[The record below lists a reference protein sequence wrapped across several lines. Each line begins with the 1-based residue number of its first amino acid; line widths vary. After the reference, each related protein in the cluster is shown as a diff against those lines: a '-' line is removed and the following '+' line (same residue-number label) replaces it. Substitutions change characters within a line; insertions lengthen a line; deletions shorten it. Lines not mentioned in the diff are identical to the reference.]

1 MCNINYY
8 SPFRKSFRFCY
19 HHISFCKSKK
29 KLISFVSKIDY
40 LSFIQ
45 ITTFENVKL
54 FFYITLKT
62 LNLHLIKIV
71 KSKAIYSIMTSQEIR
86 QKFLDYF
93 KSKEH
98 LIVPSAPIV
107 LKDDPT
113 LMFSNSGMTQFKD
126 YFLGYKE
133 PKAPRIADTQKCL
146 RVSGKHN
153 DLDDVGR
160 DTYHH
165 TMFEM
170 LGNWS
175 FGDYFK
181 KDAIAFAWELLTEV
195 YGIPKENL
203 YVTIFEGD
211 ASENLERDQDAYDFW
226 KSHISEDRIINGN
239 KKDNFWEMGA
249 SGPCGPC
256 SEIHVDLRSEE
267 EKAKVSGLELVNNDH
282 PQVVEVWNLVFME
295 FNRKA
300 DGSLEKLPAQH
311 VDTGMGFER
320 LCMALQ
326 GKSSNYDTDVFTPLI
341 AKVEELSGKKYTGIL
356 KDEKDIAIRVVVD
369 HIRAVSFAIADGQLP
384 SSGGAGYVI
393 RRILRRGVSYSYRF
407 LDMKEPFLYKLVAVL
422 QEQMGKFFPE
432 LEKQGAL
439 VIEVIKSEEESF
451 LRTIENGLIRVEK
464 LIQQT
469 IESNLKVLPSNEVFE
484 LYDTYGFPDDLT
496 RIIAEEKGLTID
508 ETGFEAR
515 KKEQQDRSRGGAEQ
529 KVHDWVILEEKAE
542 NFVGYDQ
549 LESETYIT
557 RYRKIE
563 NKDGEFYQVVLSETP
578 FYPDGGGQVGDK
590 GLLENA
596 TESFEVLETKKEN
609 GLIISLI
616 NGLPK
621 DAGAVF
627 YAKVNVAERKNS
639 QANHSVTHLLHEALR
654 EVLGTHV
661 EQKGSYVGPDYL
673 RFDFSHFNK
682 MTEEELAL
690 VENKVNAKIK
700 ESIALQEFRSIP
712 IQEALDKGAMALFGE
727 KYGDSVRMI
736 QFGSSKELCGGTHV
750 KNTSEIGH
758 FKILSESS
766 AAAGIR
772 RIEAIS
778 GDESEKYFKNLEKQ
792 VAELSQLLK
801 SKDIIRSIEKLMEEN
816 ASLKSEVEAFKKEK
830 AKGEIGDWKNAYEQK
845 GDKQLLVK
853 KTSLDAGS
861 VKDIVFQLKREIPT
875 SVTIILSDA
884 DGKPMITVGVSD
896 DLAANYQAGAIV
908 KDLAKEIQG
917 GGGGNPG
924 FATAGGKNLDGLEN
938 AYQKA
943 LNI

>member
-1 MCNINYY
+1 
-8 SPFRKSFRFCY
+8 
-19 HHISFCKSKK
+19 
-29 KLISFVSKIDY
+29 
-40 LSFIQ
+40 
-45 ITTFENVKL
+45 
-54 FFYITLKT
+54 
-62 LNLHLIKIV
+62 
-71 KSKAIYSIMTSQEIR
+71 MTSQQIR
-86 QKFLDYF
+86 QQFLDFF

-133 PKAPRIADTQKCL
+133 PKASRIADTQKCL

-181 KDAIAFAWELLTEV
+181 KEAISWAWELLTEV
-195 YGIPKENL
+195 YRIPKENL

-211 ASENLERDQDAYDFW
+211 EKENLERDTEAYDLW
-226 KSHISEDRIINGN
+226 KQFISEDRIINGN

-267 EKAKVSGLELVNNDH
+267 EKAKISGLELVNNDH
-282 PQVVEVWNLVFME
+282 PQVVEIWNLVFMQ

-300 DGSLEKLPAQH
+300 DGSLENLPARH
-311 VDTGMGFER
+311 IDTGMGFER

-326 GKSSNYDTDVFTPLI
+326 QKESNYDTDVFTPLI

-356 KDEKDIAIRVVVD
+356 TDEKDIAIRVIVD

-384 SSGGAGYVI
+384 SNGGAGYVI
-393 RRILRRGVSYSYRF
+393 RRILRRGISYAYRF
-407 LDMKEPFLYKLVAVL
+407 LDRKEPFLYQLVAVL

-432 LEKQGAL
+432 LEKQGTL
-439 VIEVIKSEEESF
+439 VTEVIKSEEESF
-451 LRTIENGLIRVEK
+451 LRTIETGLIRVDK

-469 IESNLKVLPSNEVFE
+469 ISEGKKVLPTEEVFE

-508 ETGFEAR
+508 EAGFEQALN
-515 KKEQQDRSRGGAEQ
+515 EQ
-529 KVHDWVILEEKAE
+529 KQRSKADSAQKVYDWVTLEEKPE
-542 NFVGYDQ
+542 NFVGYDKT
-549 LESETYIT
+549 ESETYIT
-557 RYRKIE
+557 RYRKVE
-563 NKDGEFYQVVLSETP
+563 NKDGEFYQVVLSESP
-578 FYPDGGGQVGDK
+578 FYPEGGGQIGDK
-590 GLLENA
+590 GVLENA
-596 TESFEVLETKKEN
+596 VESFEVLETKKEN

-627 YAKVNVAERKNS
+627 YAKVNSSDRKNS

-661 EQKGSYVGPDYL
+661 EQKGSFVGPDYL
-673 RFDFSHFNK
+673 RFDFSHFSK
-682 MTEEELAL
+682 MTEDELAL
-690 VENKVNAKIK
+690 VEEKVNAKIQ
-700 ESIALQEFRSIP
+700 ESIALQEFRNIP
-712 IQEALDKGAMALFGE
+712 IQEALDRGAMALFGE
-727 KYGDSVRMI
+727 KYGDNVRMI
-736 QFGSSKELCGGTHV
+736 QFGTSMELCGGTHV
-750 KNTSEIGH
+750 KNTSEIGL
-758 FKILSESS
+758 FKIVSESS

-778 GDESEKYFKNLEKQ
+778 GDKSAEYFKNLEKQ
-792 VAELSQLLK
+792 IAALSQLLK
-801 SKDIIRSIEKLMEEN
+801 SKDVVRSIEKLIEEN
-816 ASLKSEVEAFKKEK
+816 TALKSEVEAFKKEK
-830 AKGEIGDWKNAYEQK
+830 AKGEIDNWKGAYEQK
-845 GDKQLLVK
+845 GDKLLLVK

-875 SVTIILSDA
+875 SITVILSDA
-884 DGKPMITVGVSD
+884 DNKPMITVGVSD
-896 DLAANYQAGAIV
+896 DLAGIYQAGALI
-908 KDLAKEIQG
+908 KELAREIQG

>member
-1 MCNINYY
+1 M
-8 SPFRKSFRFCY
+8 P
-19 HHISFCKSKK
+19 
-29 KLISFVSKIDY
+29 
-40 LSFIQ
+40 
-45 ITTFENVKL
+45 
-54 FFYITLKT
+54 
-62 LNLHLIKIV
+62 
-71 KSKAIYSIMTSQEIR
+71 KAQTMTSQEIR
-86 QKFLDYF
+86 QQFLDFF

-133 PKAPRIADTQKCL
+133 PKSSRIADTQKCL

-181 KDAIAFAWELLTEV
+181 KEAITWAWELLTEV

-211 ASENLERDQDAYDFW
+211 DKENLERDTEAYDLW
-226 KSHISEDRIINGN
+226 KQFIPEDRIINGN

-256 SEIHVDLRSEE
+256 SEIHVDLRTPE

-282 PQVVEVWNLVFME
+282 PQVVEVWNLVFMQ

-300 DGSLEKLPAQH
+300 DGSLENLPAKH
-311 VDTGMGFER
+311 IDTGMGFER

-326 GKSSNYDTDVFTPLI
+326 HKESNYDTDVFTPLI
-341 AKVEELSGKKYTGIL
+341 AKVEALSGKKYTGIL
-356 KDEKDIAIRVVVD
+356 TDEKDIAIRVVVD

-384 SSGGAGYVI
+384 SNGGAGYVI
-393 RRILRRGVSYSYRF
+393 RRILRRGISYACRF
-407 LDMKEPFLYKLVAVL
+407 LDRKEPFLFELVSVL
-422 QEQMGKFFPE
+422 QNQMGAFFPE
-432 LEKQGAL
+432 LEKQGNL
-439 VIEVIKSEEESF
+439 VTEVIKSEEESF
-451 LRTIENGLIRVEK
+451 LKTIENGLIRVEK

-469 IESNLKVLPSNEVFE
+469 ISEGKKVLPSEEVFE

-508 ETGFEAR
+508 EAGFEAEMAKQKQR
-515 KKEQQDRSRGGAEQ
+515 SKKDSAA
-529 KVHDWVILEEKAE
+529 KVYDWVVLEEKPE
-542 NFVGYDQ
+542 TFVGYDL
-549 LESETYIT
+549 LECETYIT

-563 NKDGEFYQVVLSETP
+563 NKVGEFDQVVLSNSP
-578 FYPDGGGQVGDK
+578 FYPEGGGQVGDK
-590 GLLENA
+590 GFLENA

-621 DAGAVF
+621 DAGAIF
-627 YAKVNVAERKNS
+627 YAKVNVADRKNS
-639 QANHSVTHLLHEALR
+639 QANHSATHLLHEALR

-673 RFDFSHFNK
+673 RFDFSHFSK

-690 VENKVNAKIK
+690 VEEKVNAKIK
-700 ESIALQEFRSIP
+700 ENLVLQEFRNIP

-727 KYGDSVRMI
+727 KYGDNVRMI

-750 KNTSEIGH
+750 KNTNEIGH
-758 FKILSESS
+758 FKLSSESS
-766 AAAGIR
+766 TAAGIR

-778 GDESEKYFKNLEKQ
+778 GEKSEGYFKNLETQ
-792 VAELSQLLK
+792 VAEISQLLK
-801 SKDIIRSIEKLMEEN
+801 SKDLIKSIEKLMEEN
-816 ASLKSEVEAFKKEK
+816 TTLKSEIDLFKKEK
-830 AKGEIGDWKNAYEQK
+830 AKGEIQNWKNDFE
-845 GDKQLLVK
+845 DKNGKKLLVK

-861 VKDIVFQLKREIPT
+861 VKDIVFQLKKDNPH
-875 SVTIILSDA
+875 SVIVIISDA
-884 DGKPMITVGVSD
+884 GEKPMVTVGISA
-896 DLAANYQAGAIV
+896 DLEATYHAGKIV
-908 KDLAKEIQG
+908 KELAKEIQG

-924 FATAGGKNLDGLEN
+924 FATAGGKHLSGIEN

-943 LNI
+943 LEL

>member
-1 MCNINYY
+1 
-8 SPFRKSFRFCY
+8 
-19 HHISFCKSKK
+19 
-29 KLISFVSKIDY
+29 
-40 LSFIQ
+40 
-45 ITTFENVKL
+45 
-54 FFYITLKT
+54 
-62 LNLHLIKIV
+62 
-71 KSKAIYSIMTSQEIR
+71 MTSQEIR

-211 ASENLERDQDAYDFW
+211 ASENLDRDQDAYNFW

-256 SEIHVDLRSEE
+256 SEIHVDLRTPK

-341 AKVEELSGKKYTGIL
+341 AQVEELSGKKYTGIL

-439 VIEVIKSEEESF
+439 VTEVIKSEEESF

-508 ETGFEAR
+508 EAGFEAR

-627 YAKVNVAERKNS
+627 YAKVNAAERKNS

-700 ESIALQEFRSIP
+700 ESIALQEFRNIP

-727 KYGDSVRMI
+727 KYGDNVRMI

-924 FATAGGKNLDGLEN
+924 FATAGGKNLEGLEN

>member
-1 MCNINYY
+1 
-8 SPFRKSFRFCY
+8 
-19 HHISFCKSKK
+19 
-29 KLISFVSKIDY
+29 
-40 LSFIQ
+40 
-45 ITTFENVKL
+45 
-54 FFYITLKT
+54 
-62 LNLHLIKIV
+62 
-71 KSKAIYSIMTSQEIR
+71 MTSQEIR
-86 QKFLDYF
+86 QQFLDFF

-133 PKAPRIADTQKCL
+133 PKASRIADTQKCL

-181 KDAIAFAWELLTEV
+181 KEAISWAWELLTEV

-211 ASENLERDQDAYDFW
+211 EKENLERDSEAYDLW
-226 KSHISEDRIINGN
+226 KQFISEDRIINGN

-267 EKAKVSGLELVNNDH
+267 EKAKISGLELVNNDH
-282 PQVVEVWNLVFME
+282 PQVVEIWNLVFMQ

-300 DGSLEKLPAQH
+300 DGSLENLPAKH
-311 VDTGMGFER
+311 IDTGMGFER

-326 GKSSNYDTDVFTPLI
+326 QKESNYDTDVFTPLI

-356 KDEKDIAIRVVVD
+356 TDEKDIAIRVIVD

-384 SSGGAGYVI
+384 SNGGAGYVI
-393 RRILRRGVSYSYRF
+393 RRILRRGISYAYRF
-407 LDMKEPFLYKLVAVL
+407 LDRKEPFLYQLVDVL

-432 LEKQGAL
+432 LEKQGTL
-439 VIEVIKSEEESF
+439 VTEVIKSEEESF
-451 LRTIENGLIRVEK
+451 LRTIETGLIRVDK

-469 IESNLKVLPSNEVFE
+469 ISEGKKVLPTEEVFE

-508 ETGFEAR
+508 EAGFEQALN
-515 KKEQQDRSRGGAEQ
+515 EQ
-529 KVHDWVILEEKAE
+529 KQRSKADSAQKVYDWVTLEEKPE
-542 NFVGYDQ
+542 NFVGYDKT
-549 LESETYIT
+549 ESETYIT
-557 RYRKIE
+557 RYRKVE
-563 NKDGEFYQVVLSETP
+563 NKDGEFYQVVLSESP
-578 FYPDGGGQVGDK
+578 FYPEGGGQIGDK
-590 GLLENA
+590 GVLENA
-596 TESFEVLETKKEN
+596 VESFEVLETKKEN

-627 YAKVNVAERKNS
+627 YAKVNSSDRKNS

-661 EQKGSYVGPDYL
+661 EQKGSFVGPDYL
-673 RFDFSHFNK
+673 RFDFSHFSK
-682 MTEEELAL
+682 MTEDELAL
-690 VENKVNAKIK
+690 VEEKVNAKIQ
-700 ESIALQEFRSIP
+700 ESIALQEFRNIP
-712 IQEALDKGAMALFGE
+712 IQEALDRGAMALFGE
-727 KYGDSVRMI
+727 KYGDNVRMI
-736 QFGSSKELCGGTHV
+736 QFGTSMELCGGTHV
-750 KNTSEIGH
+750 KNTSEIGL
-758 FKILSESS
+758 FKIVSESS

-778 GDESEKYFKNLEKQ
+778 GDKSAEYFKNLEKQ
-792 VAELSQLLK
+792 IAALSQLLK
-801 SKDIIRSIEKLMEEN
+801 SKDVVRSIEKLIEEN
-816 ASLKSEVEAFKKEK
+816 TALKSEVEAFKKEK
-830 AKGEIGDWKNAYEQK
+830 AKGEIDNWKGAYEQK
-845 GDKQLLVK
+845 GDKLLLVK

-875 SVTIILSDA
+875 SITVILSDA
-884 DGKPMITVGVSD
+884 DNKPMITVGVSD
-896 DLAANYQAGAIV
+896 DLAGIYQAGALI
-908 KDLAKEIQG
+908 KELAREIQG

>member
-1 MCNINYY
+1 
-8 SPFRKSFRFCY
+8 
-19 HHISFCKSKK
+19 
-29 KLISFVSKIDY
+29 
-40 LSFIQ
+40 
-45 ITTFENVKL
+45 
-54 FFYITLKT
+54 
-62 LNLHLIKIV
+62 
-71 KSKAIYSIMTSQEIR
+71 MTSQEIR

-93 KSKEH
+93 KSKDH

-126 YFLGYKE
+126 FFLGYKT
-133 PKAPRIADTQKCL
+133 PTAPRIADTQKCL

-211 ASENLERDQDAYDFW
+211 EKENLGRDNEAYNYW
-226 KSHISEDRIINGN
+226 KEFISEDRIINGN
-239 KKDNFWEMGA
+239 KNDNFWEMGA

-256 SEIHVDLRSEE
+256 SEIHVDLRSAE
-267 EKAKVSGLELVNNDH
+267 EKAKIPGITRVNQDD

-356 KDEKDIAIRVVVD
+356 EDEKDIAIRVVVD

-384 SSGGAGYVI
+384 SNGGAGYVI
-393 RRILRRGVSYSYRF
+393 RRILRRGISYSYRF
-407 LDMKEPFLYKLVAVL
+407 LDMKEAFLYKLVAVL
-422 QEQMGKFFPE
+422 QEQMGAFFPE
-432 LEKQGAL
+432 LEKQGKL
-439 VIEVIKSEEESF
+439 VSEVIKSEEESF
-451 LRTIENGLIRVEK
+451 LRTIETGLIRVEK

-469 IESNLKVLPSNEVFE
+469 ISEGKKVLPTQEVFE

-508 ETGFEAR
+508 EEGFKLAL
-515 KKEQQDRSRGGAEQ
+515 SEQ
-529 KVHDWVILEEKAE
+529 KQRSKADSAQKVYDWVTLEEREE

-549 LESETYIT
+549 IETETYIT
-557 RYRKIE
+557 RYRKVE
-563 NKDGEFYQVVLSETP
+563 NKDGEFYQVVLSNSP
-578 FYPDGGGQVGDK
+578 FYPEGGGQIGDK
-590 GLLENA
+590 GVLENA
-596 TESFEVLETKKEN
+596 VESFEVLETKKEN

-627 YAKVNVAERKNS
+627 YAKVNANERKNS
-639 QANHSVTHLLHEALR
+639 KANHSATHLLHEALR

-682 MTEEELAL
+682 MTDEELAL
-690 VENKVNAKIK
+690 IEEKVNAKIK
-700 ESIALQEFRSIP
+700 ENIALQEFRNIP
-712 IQEALDKGAMALFGE
+712 IQEAIDKGAMALFGE

-750 KNTSEIGH
+750 KSTSEIGH
-758 FKILSESS
+758 FKINSESS

-778 GDESEKYFKNLEKQ
+778 GDKSEEYFKGLEKQ
-792 VAELSQLLK
+792 ITELSQLLK
-801 SKDIIRSIEKLMEEN
+801 SKDVVRSIEKLIEEN
-816 ASLKSEVEAFKKEK
+816 AALKSEVDALKKEK
-830 AKGEIGDWKNAYEQK
+830 AKGEIGDWKNSYEHK

-861 VKDIVFQLKREIPT
+861 VKDLVFQLKKEIPT
-875 SVTIILSDA
+875 SVTVILSDA

-896 DLAANYQAGAIV
+896 DLASNYQAGTII

>member
-1 MCNINYY
+1 
-8 SPFRKSFRFCY
+8 
-19 HHISFCKSKK
+19 
-29 KLISFVSKIDY
+29 
-40 LSFIQ
+40 
-45 ITTFENVKL
+45 
-54 FFYITLKT
+54 
-62 LNLHLIKIV
+62 
-71 KSKAIYSIMTSQEIR
+71 MTSQEIR

-93 KSKEH
+93 KSKDH

-126 YFLGYKE
+126 FFLGYKT
-133 PKAPRIADTQKCL
+133 PTSSRIADTQKCL

-211 ASENLERDQDAYDFW
+211 ASEKLERDQDAYNFW

-267 EKAKVSGLELVNNDH
+267 EKAKISGLDLVNNDH
-282 PQVVEVWNLVFME
+282 PQVVEIWNLVFMQY
-295 FNRKA
+295 NRKA
-300 DGSLEKLPAQH
+300 DGTLENLPAKH
-311 VDTGMGFER
+311 IDTGMGFER

-326 GKSSNYDTDVFTPLI
+326 GKSSNYDTDVFTPII

-356 KDEKDIAIRVVVD
+356 EDEKDIAIRVVVD

-384 SSGGAGYVI
+384 SNGGAGYVI
-393 RRILRRGVSYSYRF
+393 RRILRRGISYSYRF
-407 LDMKEPFLYKLVAVL
+407 LGMQEPFLYKLVAVL

-432 LEKQGAL
+432 LEKQGKL
-439 VIEVIKSEEESF
+439 VSEVIKSEEESF
-451 LRTIENGLIRVEK
+451 LKTIETGLIRVEK

-469 IESNLKVLPSNEVFE
+469 IANNAKVLPSEEVFE

-508 ETGFEAR
+508 EAGFEAEMEKQKQR
-515 KKEQQDRSRGGAEQ
+515 SKKDSAS
-529 KVHDWVILEEKAE
+529 KVYDWVVLEEKPE
-542 NFVGYDQ
+542 TFVGYDQ
-549 LESETYIT
+549 IETETYIT
-557 RYRKIE
+557 RYRKVE
-563 NKDGEFYQVVLSETP
+563 NKDGEFYQVVLSNSP
-578 FYPDGGGQVGDK
+578 FYPEGGGQIGDK
-590 GLLENA
+590 GVLENA
-596 TESFEVLETKKEN
+596 VESFEVLETKKEN

-627 YAKVNVAERKNS
+627 YAKVNASERKNS
-639 QANHSVTHLLHEALR
+639 QANHSGTHLLHEALR

-673 RFDFSHFNK
+673 RFDFSHFSK
-682 MTEEELAL
+682 MTEEELTL
-690 VENKVNAKIK
+690 VEEKVNAKIK
-700 ESIALQEFRSIP
+700 ESIALQEFRNIP

-758 FKILSESS
+758 FKIVSESS

-778 GDESEKYFKNLEKQ
+778 GDKSEEYFKNLEKQ
-792 VAELSQLLK
+792 IAELSQLLK
-801 SKDIIRSIEKLMEEN
+801 SKDVVKSIEKLIDEN
-816 ASLKSEVEAFKKEK
+816 TSLKAEVDALKKEK
-830 AKGEIGDWKNAYEQK
+830 AKGEISEWKNAYEQK

-861 VKDIVFQLKREIPT
+861 VKDIVFQLKKEIPT
-875 SVTIILSDA
+875 SITVVISDA

-896 DLAANYQAGAIV
+896 DLAASYQAGAIV
-908 KDLAKEIQG
+908 KELAKEIQG

-924 FATAGGKNLDGLEN
+924 FATAGGKNLAGIEN

>member
-1 MCNINYY
+1 
-8 SPFRKSFRFCY
+8 
-19 HHISFCKSKK
+19 
-29 KLISFVSKIDY
+29 
-40 LSFIQ
+40 
-45 ITTFENVKL
+45 
-54 FFYITLKT
+54 
-62 LNLHLIKIV
+62 
-71 KSKAIYSIMTSQEIR
+71 MTSQEIR

-256 SEIHVDLRSEE
+256 SEIHVDLRTPE

-439 VIEVIKSEEESF
+439 VTEVIKSEEESF
-451 LRTIENGLIRVEK
+451 LNKIENGLIRVEK

-469 IESNLKVLPSNEVFE
+469 IESNLKVLPSDEVFE
-484 LYDTYGFPDDLT
+484 LYDTYGFPNDLT

-508 ETGFEAR
+508 EAGFEAR
-515 KKEQQDRSRGGAEQ
+515 KKEQQERSRGGAEQ

-627 YAKVNVAERKNS
+627 YAKVNAAERKNS

-727 KYGDSVRMI
+727 KYGDNVRMI

-750 KNTSEIGH
+750 RNTSEIGH

-801 SKDIIRSIEKLMEEN
+801 SKDLIRSIEKLMEEN

>member
-1 MCNINYY
+1 M
-8 SPFRKSFRFCY
+8 RQ
-19 HHISFCKSKK
+19 
-29 KLISFVSKIDY
+29 KLY
-40 LSFIQ
+40 
-45 ITTFENVKL
+45 T
-54 FFYITLKT
+54 
-62 LNLHLIKIV
+62 
-71 KSKAIYSIMTSQEIR
+71 MTSQEIR
-86 QKFLDYF
+86 QQFLDFF
-93 KSKEH
+93 KSKGH

-133 PKAPRIADTQKCL
+133 PKASRIADTQKCL

-181 KDAIAFAWELLTEV
+181 KEAIDWAWELLTEV
-195 YGIPKENL
+195 YKIPKENL

-211 ASENLERDQDAYDFW
+211 EKENLERDNEAYNYW
-226 KSHISEDRIINGN
+226 KAHISEDRIINGN

-282 PQVVEVWNLVFME
+282 PQVVEIWNLVFMQ

-300 DGSLEKLPAQH
+300 DGSLENLPAKH
-311 VDTGMGFER
+311 IDTGMGFER

-326 GKSSNYDTDVFTPLI
+326 QKESNYDTDVFTPLI

-356 KDEKDIAIRVVVD
+356 TDEKDIAIRVVVD

-384 SSGGAGYVI
+384 SNGGAGYVI
-393 RRILRRGVSYSYRF
+393 RRILRRGISYAYRF
-407 LDMKEPFLYKLVAVL
+407 LDRKEPFLYQLVAVL

-432 LEKQGAL
+432 LEKQGTL
-439 VIEVIKSEEESF
+439 VTEVIKSEEESF
-451 LRTIENGLIRVEK
+451 LRTIETGLIRVEK

-469 IESNLKVLPSNEVFE
+469 IADGKKVLPTEEVFE

-508 ETGFEAR
+508 EAGFEQALN
-515 KKEQQDRSRGGAEQ
+515 EQ
-529 KVHDWVILEEKAE
+529 KQRSKADSAQKVYDWVTLEEKPE
-542 NFVGYDQ
+542 NFVGYDKT
-549 LESETYIT
+549 ESETYIT
-557 RYRKIE
+557 RYRKVE
-563 NKDGEFYQVVLSETP
+563 NKDGEFYQVVLSESP
-578 FYPDGGGQVGDK
+578 FYPEGGGQIGDK
-590 GLLENA
+590 GVLENA
-596 TESFEVLETKKEN
+596 VETFEVLETKKEN

-627 YAKVNVAERKNS
+627 YAKVNAAERKNS

-661 EQKGSYVGPDYL
+661 EQKGSFVGPDYL
-673 RFDFSHFNK
+673 RFDFSHFSK
-682 MTEEELAL
+682 MTEEELQL
-690 VENKVNAKIK
+690 VEDKVNAKIK
-700 ESIALQEFRSIP
+700 ESIALQEFRNIP
-712 IQEALDKGAMALFGE
+712 IQEALDRGAMALFGE
-727 KYGDSVRMI
+727 KYGDNVRMI
-736 QFGSSKELCGGTHV
+736 QFGTSMELCGGTHV

-758 FKILSESS
+758 FKIVSESS

-778 GDESEKYFKNLEKQ
+778 GDKSAEYFKNLEKQ
-792 VAELSQLLK
+792 ITELSQLLR
-801 SKDIIRSIEKLMEEN
+801 SKDIVKSIEKLIEEN
-816 ASLKSEVEAFKKEK
+816 TSLKSEVEAFKKEK

-853 KTSLDAGS
+853 KTSLDAAS

-875 SVTIILSDA
+875 SVTVILSDA

-896 DLAANYQAGAIV
+896 DLAANYQAGTIV

-943 LNI
+943 LTL

>member
-1 MCNINYY
+1 
-8 SPFRKSFRFCY
+8 
-19 HHISFCKSKK
+19 
-29 KLISFVSKIDY
+29 
-40 LSFIQ
+40 
-45 ITTFENVKL
+45 
-54 FFYITLKT
+54 
-62 LNLHLIKIV
+62 
-71 KSKAIYSIMTSQEIR
+71 MTSQEIR

-93 KSKEH
+93 KSKGH

-126 YFLGYKE
+126 FFLGYKT
-133 PKAPRIADTQKCL
+133 PTAPRIADTQKCL

-226 KSHISEDRIINGN
+226 KTHIAEDRIINGN
-239 KKDNFWEMGA
+239 KKDNFWEMGE

-256 SEIHVDLRSEE
+256 SEIHVDLRTPE

-300 DGSLEKLPAQH
+300 DKSLEKLPAQH

-356 KDEKDIAIRVVVD
+356 EDEKDIAIRVVVD
-369 HIRAVSFAIADGQLP
+369 HIRAVAFAIADGQLP

-393 RRILRRGVSYSYRF
+393 RRILRRAVSYSYRF
-407 LDMKEPFLYKLVAVL
+407 LGMKEPFLYKLVAVL
-422 QEQMGKFFPE
+422 QQQMGPFFPE
-432 LEKQGAL
+432 IDKQGKL
-439 VIEVIKSEEESF
+439 VTEVIKSEEESF
-451 LRTIENGLIRVEK
+451 LNTIENGLLRVEK

-469 IESNLKVLPSNEVFE
+469 IADNQKVLPTPEVFE

-508 ETGFEAR
+508 EEGFNAKR
-515 KKEQQDRSRGGAEQ
+515 KEQQDRSRGGSVQ
-529 KVHDWVILEEKAE
+529 KVYDWVVLEEKPE

-549 LESETYIT
+549 TESETYIT

-563 NKDGEFYQVVLSETP
+563 NKDGEFYQVVLSNSP
-578 FYPDGGGQVGDK
+578 FYPEGGGQVGDK
-590 GLLENA
+590 GVLENA
-596 TESFEVLETKKEN
+596 AESFEVLETKKEN

-627 YAKVNVAERKNS
+627 YAKVNAADRKNS

-654 EVLGTHV
+654 DVLGTHV

-690 VENKVNAKIK
+690 IEQKVNQKIK
-700 ESIALQEFRSIP
+700 DSIALQEFRSIP

-727 KYGDSVRMI
+727 KYGDNVRMI

-758 FKILSESS
+758 FKITSEGS

-778 GDESEKYFKNLEKQ
+778 GDQSEEYFRNLEKQ
-792 VAELSQLLK
+792 ILEISQLLK
-801 SKDIIRSIEKLMEEN
+801 SKDAVRSIEKLIEEN
-816 ASLKSEVEAFKKEK
+816 TALKAEVDALKKEK
-830 AKGEIGDWKNAYEQK
+830 AKGEIGEWKNAYEQK
-845 GDKQLLVK
+845 GNKQLLVK

-861 VKDIVFQLKREIPT
+861 VKDIVFQLKREIPA

-896 DLAANYQAGAIV
+896 DLAADYQAGAIV

-943 LNI
+943 LTI

>member
-1 MCNINYY
+1 
-8 SPFRKSFRFCY
+8 
-19 HHISFCKSKK
+19 
-29 KLISFVSKIDY
+29 
-40 LSFIQ
+40 
-45 ITTFENVKL
+45 
-54 FFYITLKT
+54 
-62 LNLHLIKIV
+62 
-71 KSKAIYSIMTSQEIR
+71 MTSQEIR
-86 QKFLDYF
+86 QQFLDYF
-93 KSKEH
+93 KSKNH

-126 YFLGYKE
+126 FFLGYKT
-133 PKAPRIADTQKCL
+133 PTAPRIADTQKCL

-181 KDAIAFAWELLTEV
+181 KEAIDFAWELLTEV
-195 YGIPKENL
+195 YKIPKENL

-211 ASENLERDQDAYDFW
+211 ASENLDRDNEAYNFW
-226 KSHISEDRIINGN
+226 KAHISEDRIINGN
-239 KKDNFWEMGA
+239 KKDNFWEMGE

-256 SEIHVDLRSEE
+256 SEIHIDIRTDE
-267 EKAKVSGLELVNNDH
+267 EKAKVSGLDLVNNDH

-326 GKSSNYDTDVFTPLI
+326 GKTSNYDTDVFTPLI
-341 AKVEELSGKKYTGIL
+341 AKVEEVSGKKYTGIL
-356 KDEKDIAIRVVVD
+356 ENEKDIAIRVVVD

-384 SSGGAGYVI
+384 SNGGAGYVI
-393 RRILRRGVSYSYRF
+393 RRILRRAISYSYRF
-407 LDMKEPFLYKLVAVL
+407 LGMKEPFLFELVAIL
-422 QEQMGKFFPE
+422 KNEMGAFFPE
-432 LEKQGAL
+432 LAKQQKL
-439 VIEVIKSEEESF
+439 VTEVIKSEEESF
-451 LRTIENGLIRVEK
+451 LKTIENGLLRVEK

-469 IESNLKVLPSNEVFE
+469 ISENSKVLPSVEVFE

-508 ETGFEAR
+508 EKGFEAEMAKQKQR
-515 KKEQQDRSRGGAEQ
+515 SKKDSAS
-529 KVHDWVILEEKAE
+529 KVYDWVVLEEKPE

-549 LESETYIT
+549 IEAETYIT
-557 RYRKIE
+557 RYRKVE
-563 NKDGEFYQVVLSETP
+563 NKDGEFYQVVLSNSP
-578 FYPDGGGQVGDK
+578 FYPEGGGQIGDK
-590 GLLENA
+590 GVLENA
-596 TESFEVLETKKEN
+596 VESFEVLETKKEN

-627 YAKVNVAERKNS
+627 YAKVNSTDRKNS

-661 EQKGSYVGPDYL
+661 EQKGSFVGPDYL
-673 RFDFSHFNK
+673 RFDFSHFSK

-690 VENKVNAKIK
+690 IEAKVNHKIK
-700 ESIALQEFRSIP
+700 ESIALQEFRNIP
-712 IQEALDKGAMALFGE
+712 IAEAMEKGAMALFGE

-736 QFGSSKELCGGTHV
+736 QFGSSRELCGGTHV

-758 FKILSESS
+758 FKINSESS
-766 AAAGIR
+766 VAAGIR

-778 GDESEKYFKNLEKQ
+778 GDQSEAYFKNIEKQ
-792 VAELSQLLK
+792 ITELSQLLK
-801 SKDIIRSIEKLMEEN
+801 SKDVVKSIEKLIEEN
-816 ASLKSEVEAFKKEK
+816 SSLKSEVESLKKEK
-830 AKGEIGDWKNAYEQK
+830 AKGETANWKNDFTES
-845 GDKQLLVK
+845 GDKKLLVK
-853 KTSLDAGS
+853 KVSLDAGS
-861 VKDIVFQLKREIPT
+861 VKDIVFQLKKEVEN
-875 SVTIILSDA
+875 SVIIILSDA
-884 DGKPMITVGVSD
+884 DEKPMITIGVSA
-896 DLAANYQAGAIV
+896 DLEAKYPAGTLI

-943 LNI
+943 LSI

>member
-1 MCNINYY
+1 
-8 SPFRKSFRFCY
+8 
-19 HHISFCKSKK
+19 
-29 KLISFVSKIDY
+29 
-40 LSFIQ
+40 
-45 ITTFENVKL
+45 
-54 FFYITLKT
+54 
-62 LNLHLIKIV
+62 
-71 KSKAIYSIMTSQEIR
+71 MTSQQIR
-86 QKFLDYF
+86 QQFLDFF

-126 YFLGYKE
+126 YFLGYKV
-133 PKAPRIADTQKCL
+133 PKASRIADTQKCL

-181 KDAIAFAWELLTEV
+181 KEAISWAWELLTEV
-195 YGIPKENL
+195 YKIPKENL

-211 ASENLERDQDAYDFW
+211 EKENLERDTEAYDLW
-226 KSHISEDRIINGN
+226 KQFISEDRIINGN

-282 PQVVEVWNLVFME
+282 PQVVEIWNLVFMQ

-300 DGSLEKLPAQH
+300 DGSLENLPARH
-311 VDTGMGFER
+311 IDTGMGFER

-326 GKSSNYDTDVFTPLI
+326 QKESNYDTDVFTPLI

-356 KDEKDIAIRVVVD
+356 TDEKDIAIRVIVD

-384 SSGGAGYVI
+384 SNGGAGYVI
-393 RRILRRGVSYSYRF
+393 RRILRRGISYAYRF
-407 LDMKEPFLYKLVAVL
+407 LDRKEPFLYQLVAVL

-432 LEKQGAL
+432 LEKQGTL
-439 VIEVIKSEEESF
+439 VTEVIKSEEESF
-451 LRTIENGLIRVEK
+451 LRTIETGLIRVDK

-469 IESNLKVLPSNEVFE
+469 ISEGKKVLPTEEVFE

-508 ETGFEAR
+508 EAGFEQALN
-515 KKEQQDRSRGGAEQ
+515 EQ
-529 KVHDWVILEEKAE
+529 KQRSKADSAQKVYDWVTLEEKPE
-542 NFVGYDQ
+542 NFVGYDKT
-549 LESETYIT
+549 ESETYIT
-557 RYRKIE
+557 RYRKVE
-563 NKDGEFYQVVLSETP
+563 NKDGEFYQVVLSESP
-578 FYPDGGGQVGDK
+578 FYPEGGGQIGDK
-590 GLLENA
+590 GTLENA

-627 YAKVNVAERKNS
+627 YAKVNSSDRKNS

-661 EQKGSYVGPDYL
+661 EQKGSFVGPDYL
-673 RFDFSHFNK
+673 RFDFSHFSK
-682 MTEEELAL
+682 MTEDELAL
-690 VENKVNAKIK
+690 VEEKVNAKIQ
-700 ESIALQEFRSIP
+700 ESIALQEFRNIP
-712 IQEALDKGAMALFGE
+712 IQEALDRGAMALFGE
-727 KYGDSVRMI
+727 KYGDNVRMI
-736 QFGSSKELCGGTHV
+736 QFGTSMELCGGTHV
-750 KNTSEIGH
+750 KNTSEIGL
-758 FKILSESS
+758 FKIVSESS

-778 GDESEKYFKNLEKQ
+778 GDKSAEYFKNLEKQ
-792 VAELSQLLK
+792 IAALSQLLK
-801 SKDIIRSIEKLMEEN
+801 SKDVVRSIEKLIEEN
-816 ASLKSEVEAFKKEK
+816 AALKSEVEAFKKEK
-830 AKGEIGDWKNAYEQK
+830 AKGEIDNWKGAYEQK
-845 GDKQLLVK
+845 GDKLLLVK

-875 SVTIILSDA
+875 SITVILSDA
-884 DGKPMITVGVSD
+884 DNKPMITVGVSD
-896 DLAANYQAGAIV
+896 DLAGIYQAGALI
-908 KDLAKEIQG
+908 KELAREIQG

>member
-1 MCNINYY
+1 
-8 SPFRKSFRFCY
+8 
-19 HHISFCKSKK
+19 
-29 KLISFVSKIDY
+29 
-40 LSFIQ
+40 
-45 ITTFENVKL
+45 
-54 FFYITLKT
+54 
-62 LNLHLIKIV
+62 
-71 KSKAIYSIMTSQEIR
+71 MTSQEIR

-93 KSKEH
+93 KSKDH

-126 YFLGYKE
+126 YFLGYKD

-211 ASENLERDQDAYDFW
+211 ASENLERDQDAYNFW
-226 KSHISEDRIINGN
+226 KSYISEDRIINGN
-239 KKDNFWEMGA
+239 KKDNFWEMGE

-256 SEIHVDLRSEE
+256 SEIHIDLRTPE

-300 DGSLEKLPAQH
+300 DGSLEKLPKQH

-341 AKVEELSGKKYTGIL
+341 AKVEGVSGKKYTGIL
-356 KDEKDIAIRVVVD
+356 EDEKDIAIRVVVD

-384 SSGGAGYVI
+384 SNGGAGYVI
-393 RRILRRGVSYSYRF
+393 RRILRRGISYSYRF

-422 QEQMGKFFPE
+422 QNQMGAFFPE
-432 LEKQGAL
+432 LEKQGKL
-439 VIEVIKSEEESF
+439 VTEVIKSEEESF
-451 LRTIENGLIRVEK
+451 LKTIENGLIRVEK

-469 IESNLKVLPSNEVFE
+469 IAENSKVLPSVEVFE

-508 ETGFEAR
+508 EQGFEAEMQKQKQR
-515 KKEQQDRSRGGAEQ
+515 SKKDSAS
-529 KVHDWVILEEKAE
+529 KVYDWVVLEEKPE
-542 NFVGYDQ
+542 TFVGYDQ
-549 LESETYIT
+549 IEAETYIT
-557 RYRKIE
+557 RYRKVE
-563 NKDGEFYQVVLSETP
+563 NKDGEFYQVVLSDSP
-578 FYPDGGGQVGDK
+578 FYPEGGGQIGDK
-590 GLLENA
+590 GVLENA
-596 TESFEVLETKKEN
+596 VESFEVLETKKEN

-627 YAKVNVAERKNS
+627 YAKVNAAERKNS

-673 RFDFSHFNK
+673 RFDFSHFSK

-690 VENKVNAKIK
+690 IEEKVNAKIK
-700 ESIALQEFRSIP
+700 ENIALQEFRNIP
-712 IQEALDKGAMALFGE
+712 IKEAIDKGAMALFGE

-758 FKILSESS
+758 FKINSESS
-766 AAAGIR
+766 VAAGIR

-778 GDESEKYFKNLEKQ
+778 GDKSEEYFKNLEKQ
-792 VAELSQLLK
+792 VVELSQLLK
-801 SKDIIRSIEKLMEEN
+801 SKDVVRSIEKLIEEN
-816 ASLKSEVEAFKKEK
+816 ATLKSEVDALKKEK
-830 AKGEIGDWKNAYEQK
+830 AKGEIGDWKGSYEQK
-845 GDKQLLVK
+845 GDKLLLVK

-861 VKDIVFQLKREIPT
+861 VKDIVFQLKKEIPT
-875 SVTIILSDA
+875 SITIILSDA

-896 DLAANYQAGAIV
+896 DLAGIYQAGALI
-908 KDLAKEIQG
+908 KELAKEIQG

>member
-1 MCNINYY
+1 
-8 SPFRKSFRFCY
+8 
-19 HHISFCKSKK
+19 
-29 KLISFVSKIDY
+29 
-40 LSFIQ
+40 
-45 ITTFENVKL
+45 
-54 FFYITLKT
+54 
-62 LNLHLIKIV
+62 
-71 KSKAIYSIMTSQEIR
+71 
-86 QKFLDYF
+86 
-93 KSKEH
+93 
-98 LIVPSAPIV
+98 
-107 LKDDPT
+107 
-113 LMFSNSGMTQFKD
+113 SNSGMTQFKD
-126 YFLGYKE
+126 FFLGYKT
-133 PKAPRIADTQKCL
+133 PTAPRIADTQKCL

-181 KDAIAFAWELLTEV
+181 KEAIAFAWELLTEV

-211 ASENLERDQDAYDFW
+211 ASENLDRDQDAYDFW

-239 KKDNFWEMGA
+239 KKDNFWEMGE

-256 SEIHVDLRSEE
+256 SEIHIDLRTPE
-267 EKAKVSGLELVNNDH
+267 EKAAVPGISLVNKDH

-300 DGSLEKLPAQH
+300 DKSLEKLPAQH

-341 AKVEELSGKKYTGIL
+341 SKVEELSGKKYTGIL
-356 KDEKDIAIRVVVD
+356 EDEKDIAIRVVVD

-393 RRILRRGVSYSYRF
+393 RRILRRAISYSYRF
-407 LDMKEPFLYKLVAVL
+407 LGMKEPFLYKLVAVL
-422 QEQMGKFFPE
+422 QEQMGPFFPE
-432 LEKQGAL
+432 IEKQGKL
-439 VIEVIKSEEESF
+439 VTEVIKSEEDSF
-451 LRTIENGLIRVEK
+451 LNTIETGLIRVEK

-469 IESNLKVLPSNEVFE
+469 IADNQKVLPTLEVFE

-508 ETGFEAR
+508 EEGFKAEREKQR
-515 KKEQQDRSRGGAEQ
+515 KRSQQDSAQ
-529 KVHDWVILEEKAE
+529 KVYDWVVLEEKPE
-542 NFVGYDQ
+542 SFVGYDQ
-549 LESETYIT
+549 IESETYIT
-557 RYRKIE
+557 RYRKVE
-563 NKDGEFYQVVLSETP
+563 NKDGEFYQVVLSSSP
-578 FYPDGGGQVGDK
+578 FYPEGGGQVGDK
-590 GLLENA
+590 GVLENA
-596 TESFEVLETKKEN
+596 AESFQVLETKKEN

-621 DAGAVF
+621 DAGALF
-627 YAKVNVAERKNS
+627 YAKVNASERKNS

-654 EVLGTHV
+654 DVLGTHV

-682 MTEEELAL
+682 MTEEEIAL
-690 VENKVNAKIK
+690 IEEKVNHKIK

-727 KYGDSVRMI
+727 KYGDNVRMI

-758 FKILSESS
+758 FKITSEGS

-778 GDESEKYFKNLEKQ
+778 GDKSEEYFKNLEKQ
-792 VAELSQLLK
+792 ITELSQLLK
-801 SKDIIRSIEKLMEEN
+801 SKDVVRSIEKLIEEN
-816 ASLKSEVEAFKKEK
+816 TSLKAEVDALKKEK
-830 AKGEIGDWKNAYEQK
+830 AKGEIGEWKNAYEQK
-845 GDKQLLVK
+845 GNKQLLVK

-861 VKDIVFQLKREIPT
+861 VKDIVFQLKREIPS

-896 DLAANYQAGAIV
+896 DLAADYQAGAIV

-924 FATAGGKNLDGLEN
+924 FATAGGKNLEGLEN

>member
-1 MCNINYY
+1 
-8 SPFRKSFRFCY
+8 
-19 HHISFCKSKK
+19 
-29 KLISFVSKIDY
+29 
-40 LSFIQ
+40 
-45 ITTFENVKL
+45 
-54 FFYITLKT
+54 
-62 LNLHLIKIV
+62 
-71 KSKAIYSIMTSQEIR
+71 MTSQEIR

-93 KSKEH
+93 QSKGH

-133 PKAPRIADTQKCL
+133 PKATRIADTQKCL

-181 KDAIAFAWELLTEV
+181 KEAISWAWELLTEV

-211 ASENLERDQDAYDFW
+211 ANENLERDTEAYDYW
-226 KSHISEDRIINGN
+226 KEFISEDRIINGN

-256 SEIHVDLRSEE
+256 SEIHVDLRSAE
-267 EKAKVSGLELVNNDH
+267 EKAKISGLELVNNDH
-282 PQVVEVWNLVFME
+282 PQVVEIWNLVFMQ

-300 DGSLEKLPAQH
+300 DGSLENLPAKH
-311 VDTGMGFER
+311 IDTGMGFER

-326 GKSSNYDTDVFTPLI
+326 QKESNYDTDVFTPLI

-356 KDEKDIAIRVVVD
+356 TDEKDIAIRVVVD

-384 SSGGAGYVI
+384 SNGGAGYVI
-393 RRILRRGVSYSYRF
+393 RRILRRGISYAYRF
-407 LDMKEPFLYKLVAVL
+407 LDRKEPFLYQLVAVL

-432 LEKQGAL
+432 LEKQGTL
-439 VIEVIKSEEESF
+439 VTEVIKSEEESF
-451 LRTIENGLIRVEK
+451 LRTIETGLIRVEK

-469 IESNLKVLPSNEVFE
+469 ISEGKKILPTDEVFE

-508 ETGFEAR
+508 EAGFEQALN
-515 KKEQQDRSRGGAEQ
+515 EQ
-529 KVHDWVILEEKAE
+529 KQRSKADSAQKVYDWVTLEEKPE
-542 NFVGYDQ
+542 NFVGYDKI
-549 LESETYIT
+549 ESETYIT
-557 RYRKIE
+557 RYRKVE
-563 NKDGEFYQVVLSETP
+563 NKDGEFYQVVLSESP
-578 FYPDGGGQVGDK
+578 FYPEGGGQIGDK
-590 GLLENA
+590 GTLENA
-596 TESFEVLETKKEN
+596 IESFEVLETKKEN

-621 DAGAVF
+621 DAGSVF
-627 YAKVNVAERKNS
+627 YAKVNSSDRKNS

-654 EVLGTHV
+654 DVLGTHV

-690 VENKVNAKIK
+690 VEEKVNAKIK
-700 ESIALQEFRSIP
+700 ESIALKEFRNIP
-712 IQEALDKGAMALFGE
+712 IKEALDRGAMALFGE
-727 KYGDSVRMI
+727 KYGDNVRMI

-758 FKILSESS
+758 FKIVSESS

-778 GDESEKYFKNLEKQ
+778 GEKSEEYFKNLEKQ
-792 VAELSQLLK
+792 IVELSQLLK
-801 SKDIIRSIEKLMEEN
+801 SKDVVRSIEKLIEEN
-816 ASLKSEVEAFKKEK
+816 TSLKSEVDALKKEK

-938 AYQKA
+938 AYQRA
-943 LNI
+943 LTL

>member
-1 MCNINYY
+1 
-8 SPFRKSFRFCY
+8 
-19 HHISFCKSKK
+19 
-29 KLISFVSKIDY
+29 
-40 LSFIQ
+40 
-45 ITTFENVKL
+45 
-54 FFYITLKT
+54 
-62 LNLHLIKIV
+62 
-71 KSKAIYSIMTSQEIR
+71 MTSQEIR

-93 KSKEH
+93 KSKDH

-126 YFLGYKE
+126 FFLGYKT
-133 PKAPRIADTQKCL
+133 PTAPRIADTQKCL

-181 KDAIAFAWELLTEV
+181 KEAIAFAWELLTEV
-195 YGIPKENL
+195 YGIPKDNL

-211 ASENLERDQDAYDFW
+211 TSENLDRDQDAYDFW

-239 KKDNFWEMGA
+239 KKDNFWEMGE

-256 SEIHVDLRSEE
+256 SEIHIDLRTPE
-267 EKAKVSGLELVNNDH
+267 EKAAVPGITLVNQDH

-300 DGSLEKLPAQH
+300 DKSLEKLPAQH

-341 AKVEELSGKKYTGIL
+341 SKVEELSGKKYTGIL
-356 KDEKDIAIRVVVD
+356 EDEKDIAIRVVVD

-384 SSGGAGYVI
+384 SNGGAGYVI
-393 RRILRRGVSYSYRF
+393 RRILRRGISYAYRF
-407 LDMKEPFLYKLVAVL
+407 LGMKEPFLYQLVPVL
-422 QEQMGKFFPE
+422 QKQMGTFFPE
-432 LEKQGAL
+432 IEKQGKL
-439 VIEVIKSEEESF
+439 VGEVIKSEEESF
-451 LRTIENGLIRVEK
+451 LKTIENGLLRVEK

-469 IESNLKVLPSNEVFE
+469 IADHSKVLPSEEVFE

-508 ETGFEAR
+508 EQGFKAEME
-515 KKEQQDRSRGGAEQ
+515 KQKQRSKSDSAQ
-529 KVHDWVILEEKAE
+529 KVYDWVVLEEKPE
-542 NFVGYDQ
+542 TFVGYDQ
-549 LESETYIT
+549 TESETYIT
-557 RYRKIE
+557 RYRKVE
-563 NKDGEFYQVVLSETP
+563 NKDGEFYQVVLSSSP
-578 FYPDGGGQVGDK
+578 FYPEGGGQVGDK
-590 GLLENA
+590 GVLENA
-596 TESFEVLETKKEN
+596 AESFEVLETKKEN
-609 GLIISLI
+609 GLVISLI

-627 YAKVNVAERKNS
+627 YAKVNASERKNS

-654 EVLGTHV
+654 DVLGTHV

-690 VENKVNAKIK
+690 IEEKVNSKIK
-700 ESIALQEFRSIP
+700 ESIALQEFRNIP

-727 KYGDSVRMI
+727 KYGDNVRMI

-758 FKILSESS
+758 FKITSEGS

-778 GDESEKYFKNLEKQ
+778 GDKSEEYFKNLEQ
-792 VAELSQLLK
+792 QIIELSQLLK
-801 SKDIIRSIEKLMEEN
+801 SKDVVRSIEKLIEEN
-816 ASLKSEVEAFKKEK
+816 TALKAEVDALKKEK
-830 AKGEIGDWKNAYEQK
+830 AKGEISDWKKAYEQK
-845 GDKQLLVK
+845 GNKQLLVK
-853 KTSLDAGS
+853 RTSLDAGS
-861 VKDIVFQLKREIPT
+861 VKDIVFQLKREIPA

-884 DGKPMITVGVSD
+884 DGKPMISVGVSD
-896 DLAANYQAGAIV
+896 DLAAEYQAGAIV

>member
-1 MCNINYY
+1 
-8 SPFRKSFRFCY
+8 
-19 HHISFCKSKK
+19 
-29 KLISFVSKIDY
+29 
-40 LSFIQ
+40 
-45 ITTFENVKL
+45 
-54 FFYITLKT
+54 
-62 LNLHLIKIV
+62 
-71 KSKAIYSIMTSQEIR
+71 MTSQEIR
-86 QKFLDYF
+86 QQFLDF
-93 KSKEH
+93 FQSKQH

-133 PKAPRIADTQKCL
+133 PKASRIADTQKCL

-181 KDAIAFAWELLTEV
+181 KEAITWAWELLTEV

-211 ASENLERDQDAYDFW
+211 AKENLERDTEAYDLW
-226 KSHISEDRIINGN
+226 KQFISEDRIINGN

-282 PQVVEVWNLVFME
+282 PQVVEIWNLVFMQ

-300 DGSLEKLPAQH
+300 DGSLENLPAKH
-311 VDTGMGFER
+311 IDTGMGFER

-326 GKSSNYDTDVFTPLI
+326 QKESNYDTDVFTPLI

-356 KDEKDIAIRVVVD
+356 TDEKDIAIRVVVD

-384 SSGGAGYVI
+384 SNGGAGYVI
-393 RRILRRGVSYSYRF
+393 RRILRRGISYAYRF
-407 LDMKEPFLYKLVAVL
+407 LDRKEPFLFELVAVL
-422 QEQMGKFFPE
+422 QNQMGKFFPE
-432 LEKQGAL
+432 LEKQGKL
-439 VIEVIKSEEESF
+439 VTEVIKSEEESF
-451 LRTIENGLIRVEK
+451 LKTIETGLLRVEK

-469 IESNLKVLPSNEVFE
+469 ISEGKKVLPTQEVFE

-496 RIIAEEKGLTID
+496 RIIAEEKGLSID
-508 ETGFEAR
+508 EAGFEDALDKQKQR
-515 KKEQQDRSRGGAEQ
+515 SKKDSAS
-529 KVHDWVILEEKAE
+529 KVYDWVVLEEKPE
-542 NFVGYDQ
+542 TFVGYDQ
-549 LESETYIT
+549 IESETYIT
-557 RYRKIE
+557 RYRKVE
-563 NKDGEFYQVVLSETP
+563 NKDGEFYQIVLSNSP
-578 FYPDGGGQVGDK
+578 FYPEGGGQIGDK
-590 GLLENA
+590 GVLENA
-596 TESFEVLETKKEN
+596 VESFEVLETKKEN

-627 YAKVNVAERKNS
+627 YAKVNAVERKNS

-661 EQKGSYVGPDYL
+661 EQKGSFVGPDYL
-673 RFDFSHFNK
+673 RFDFSHFSK

-690 VENKVNAKIK
+690 IEEKVNAKIK
-700 ESIALQEFRSIP
+700 ENIALQEFRNIP
-712 IQEALDKGAMALFGE
+712 IQEAIDKGAMALFGE

-736 QFGSSKELCGGTHV
+736 QFGTSKELCGGTHV

-758 FKILSESS
+758 FKINSEAS

-778 GDESEKYFKNLEKQ
+778 GDKSEEYFKNLEKQ

-801 SKDIIRSIEKLMEEN
+801 SKDIVKSIEKLIDEN
-816 ASLKSEVEAFKKEK
+816 AALKSEVESLKKEK
-830 AKGEIGDWKNAYEQK
+830 AKGEIGDWKTSYEQK
-845 GDKQLLVK
+845 GDKLLLVK

-861 VKDIVFQLKREIPT
+861 VKDIVFQLKKEIPT
-875 SVTIILSDA
+875 SITIVLSDA
-884 DGKPMITVGVSD
+884 DGKPMITIGVSD
-896 DLAANYQAGAIV
+896 DLAGVYQAGALI
-908 KDLAKEIQG
+908 KDLAREIQG

-943 LNI
+943 LML

>member
-1 MCNINYY
+1 
-8 SPFRKSFRFCY
+8 
-19 HHISFCKSKK
+19 
-29 KLISFVSKIDY
+29 
-40 LSFIQ
+40 
-45 ITTFENVKL
+45 
-54 FFYITLKT
+54 
-62 LNLHLIKIV
+62 
-71 KSKAIYSIMTSQEIR
+71 MTSQEIR

-93 KSKEH
+93 KSKDH

-175 FGDYFK
+175 FGNYFN

-211 ASENLERDQDAYDFW
+211 ASESLERDQDAYDFW

-239 KKDNFWEMGA
+239 KKDNFWEMGE

-300 DGSLEKLPAQH
+300 DKSLEKLPAQH

-341 AKVEELSGKKYTGIL
+341 AKVEALSGKKYTGIL
-356 KDEKDIAIRVVVD
+356 EDEKDIAIRVVVD
-369 HIRAVSFAIADGQLP
+369 HIRAVSFSIADGQLP
-384 SSGGAGYVI
+384 ASGGAGYVI
-393 RRILRRGVSYSYRF
+393 RRILRRGISYAYRF
-407 LDMKEPFLYKLVAVL
+407 LDMKEPFLYQLVAVL
-422 QEQMGKFFPE
+422 QEQMGPFFPE
-432 LEKQGAL
+432 LEKQGTL
-439 VIEVIKSEEESF
+439 VTEVIKSEEESF
-451 LRTIENGLIRVEK
+451 LKTIETGLIRVEK

-469 IESNLKVLPSNEVFE
+469 IADQQKVLPSLEVFE

-508 ETGFEAR
+508 EEGFQAER
-515 KKEQQDRSRGGAEQ
+515 EKQRLRSKEDSAQ
-529 KVHDWVILEEKAE
+529 KVHDWVTLEEKEAA
-542 NFVGYDQ
+542 FVGYDQ
-549 LESETYIT
+549 TESETYIT
-557 RYRKIE
+557 KYRKVE
-563 NKDGEFYQVVLSETP
+563 NKDGEFYQVVLSSSP
-578 FYPDGGGQVGDK
+578 FYPEGGGQVGDK
-590 GLLENA
+590 GVLENA

-609 GLIISLI
+609 GLIVSLI
-616 NGLPK
+616 SGLPK
-621 DAGAVF
+621 DAGALF
-627 YAKVNVAERKNS
+627 YARVNAADRRNS

-661 EQKGSYVGPDYL
+661 EQKGSFVGPDYL

-690 VENKVNAKIK
+690 VESKVNAKIK
-700 ESIALQEFRSIP
+700 ESIALQEFRNIP
-712 IQEALDKGAMALFGE
+712 VQEALDKGAMALFGE
-727 KYGDSVRMI
+727 KYGDHVRMI
-736 QFGSSKELCGGTHV
+736 QFGTSKELCGGTHV
-750 KNTSEIGH
+750 KNTIEIGH
-758 FKILSESS
+758 FKIVSESS

-778 GDESEKYFKNLEKQ
+778 GDQSEKYFRDLEKQ
-792 VAELSQLLK
+792 IAELSQLLK
-801 SKDIIRSIEKLMEEN
+801 SRDLIRSIEKLMEEN
-816 ASLKSEVEAFKKEK
+816 ASLKSEADTLKKEK
-830 AKGEIGDWKNAYEQK
+830 AKGETGNWKGAYQQK
-845 GDKQLLVK
+845 GDKLLLVK
-853 KTSLDAGS
+853 RTSLDAGS
-861 VKDIVFQLKREIPT
+861 VKDIVFQLKKEIPT
-875 SVTIILSDA
+875 SITVILSDA

-896 DLAANYQAGAIV
+896 DLAAIYQAGALI
-908 KDLAKEIQG
+908 KELAREIQG

-943 LNI
+943 LML

>member
-1 MCNINYY
+1 
-8 SPFRKSFRFCY
+8 
-19 HHISFCKSKK
+19 
-29 KLISFVSKIDY
+29 
-40 LSFIQ
+40 
-45 ITTFENVKL
+45 
-54 FFYITLKT
+54 
-62 LNLHLIKIV
+62 
-71 KSKAIYSIMTSQEIR
+71 MTSQQIR
-86 QKFLDYF
+86 QQFLDFF

-133 PKAPRIADTQKCL
+133 PKASRIADTQKCL

-181 KDAIAFAWELLTEV
+181 KEAISWAWELLTEV
-195 YGIPKENL
+195 YRIPKENL

-211 ASENLERDQDAYDFW
+211 EKENLERDSEAYDLW
-226 KSHISEDRIINGN
+226 KQFISEDRIINGN

-267 EKAKVSGLELVNNDH
+267 EKSKVSGLDLVNNDH
-282 PQVVEVWNLVFME
+282 PQVVEIWNLVFMQ

-300 DGSLEKLPAQH
+300 DGSLENLPARH
-311 VDTGMGFER
+311 IDTGMGFER

-326 GKSSNYDTDVFTPLI
+326 QKESNYDTDVFTPLI

-356 KDEKDIAIRVVVD
+356 TDEKDIAIRVIVD

-384 SSGGAGYVI
+384 SNGGAGYVI
-393 RRILRRGVSYSYRF
+393 RRILRRGISYAYRF
-407 LDMKEPFLYKLVAVL
+407 LDRKEPFLYQLVAVL

-432 LEKQGAL
+432 LEKQGTL
-439 VIEVIKSEEESF
+439 VTEVIKSEEESF
-451 LRTIENGLIRVEK
+451 LRTIETGLIRVDK

-469 IESNLKVLPSNEVFE
+469 ISEGKKVLPTEEVFE

-508 ETGFEAR
+508 EAGFEQALN
-515 KKEQQDRSRGGAEQ
+515 EQ
-529 KVHDWVILEEKAE
+529 KQRSKADSAQKVYDWVTLEEKPE
-542 NFVGYDQ
+542 NFVGYDKT
-549 LESETYIT
+549 ESETYIT
-557 RYRKIE
+557 RYRKVE
-563 NKDGEFYQVVLSETP
+563 NKDGEFYQVVLSESP
-578 FYPDGGGQVGDK
+578 FYPEGGGQIGDK
-590 GLLENA
+590 GVLENA
-596 TESFEVLETKKEN
+596 VESFEVLETKKEN

-627 YAKVNVAERKNS
+627 YAKVNSSDRKNS

-661 EQKGSYVGPDYL
+661 EQKGSFVGPDYL
-673 RFDFSHFNK
+673 RFDFSHFSK
-682 MTEEELAL
+682 MTEDELAL
-690 VENKVNAKIK
+690 VEEKVNAKIQ
-700 ESIALQEFRSIP
+700 ESIALQEFRNIP
-712 IQEALDKGAMALFGE
+712 IQEALDRGAMALFGE
-727 KYGDSVRMI
+727 KYGDNVRMI
-736 QFGSSKELCGGTHV
+736 QFGTSMELCGGTHV
-750 KNTSEIGH
+750 KNTSEIGL
-758 FKILSESS
+758 FKIVSESS

-778 GDESEKYFKNLEKQ
+778 GDKSAEYFKNLEKQ
-792 VAELSQLLK
+792 IAALSQLLK
-801 SKDIIRSIEKLMEEN
+801 SKDVVRSIEKLIEEN
-816 ASLKSEVEAFKKEK
+816 AALKSEVEAFKKEK
-830 AKGEIGDWKNAYEQK
+830 AKGEIDNWKGAYEQK
-845 GDKQLLVK
+845 GDKLLLVK

-875 SVTIILSDA
+875 SITVILSDA
-884 DGKPMITVGVSD
+884 DNKPMITVGVSD
-896 DLAANYQAGAIV
+896 DLAGIYQAGALI
-908 KDLAKEIQG
+908 KELAREIQG

>member
-1 MCNINYY
+1 
-8 SPFRKSFRFCY
+8 
-19 HHISFCKSKK
+19 
-29 KLISFVSKIDY
+29 
-40 LSFIQ
+40 
-45 ITTFENVKL
+45 
-54 FFYITLKT
+54 
-62 LNLHLIKIV
+62 
-71 KSKAIYSIMTSQEIR
+71 MTSQEIR
-86 QKFLDYF
+86 QQFLDFF

-133 PKAPRIADTQKCL
+133 PKASRIADTQKCL

-181 KDAIAFAWELLTEV
+181 KEAISWAWELLTEV
-195 YGIPKENL
+195 YRIPKENL

-211 ASENLERDQDAYDFW
+211 EKENLERDTEAYDLW
-226 KSHISEDRIINGN
+226 KQFISEDRIINGN

-267 EKAKVSGLELVNNDH
+267 EKSKVSGLDLVNNDH
-282 PQVVEVWNLVFME
+282 PQVVEIWNLVFMQ

-300 DGSLEKLPAQH
+300 DGSLENLPARH
-311 VDTGMGFER
+311 IDTGMGFER

-326 GKSSNYDTDVFTPLI
+326 QKESNYDTDVFTPLI

-356 KDEKDIAIRVVVD
+356 TDEKDIAIRVIVD

-384 SSGGAGYVI
+384 SNGGAGYVI
-393 RRILRRGVSYSYRF
+393 RRILRRGISYAYRF
-407 LDMKEPFLYKLVAVL
+407 LDRKEPFLYQLVAVL

-432 LEKQGAL
+432 LEKQGTL
-439 VIEVIKSEEESF
+439 VTEVIKSEEESF
-451 LRTIENGLIRVEK
+451 LRTIETGLIRVDK

-469 IESNLKVLPSNEVFE
+469 ISEGKKVLPTEEVFE

-508 ETGFEAR
+508 EAGFEQALN
-515 KKEQQDRSRGGAEQ
+515 EQ
-529 KVHDWVILEEKAE
+529 KQRSKADSAQKVYDWVTLEEKPE
-542 NFVGYDQ
+542 NFVGYDKT
-549 LESETYIT
+549 ESETYIT
-557 RYRKIE
+557 RYRKVE
-563 NKDGEFYQVVLSETP
+563 NKDGEFYQVVLSESP
-578 FYPDGGGQVGDK
+578 FYPEGGGQIGDK
-590 GLLENA
+590 GVLENA
-596 TESFEVLETKKEN
+596 VESFEVLETKKEN

-627 YAKVNVAERKNS
+627 YAKVNSSDRKNS

-661 EQKGSYVGPDYL
+661 EQKGSFVGPDYL
-673 RFDFSHFNK
+673 RFDFSHFSK
-682 MTEEELAL
+682 MTEDELAL
-690 VENKVNAKIK
+690 VEEKVNAKIQ
-700 ESIALQEFRSIP
+700 ESIALQEFRNIP
-712 IQEALDKGAMALFGE
+712 IQEALDRGAMALFGE
-727 KYGDSVRMI
+727 KYGDNVRMI
-736 QFGSSKELCGGTHV
+736 QFGTSMELCGGTHV
-750 KNTSEIGH
+750 KNTSEIGL
-758 FKILSESS
+758 FKIVSESS

-778 GDESEKYFKNLEKQ
+778 GDKSAEYFKNLEKQ
-792 VAELSQLLK
+792 IAALSQLLK
-801 SKDIIRSIEKLMEEN
+801 SKDVVRSIEKLIEEN
-816 ASLKSEVEAFKKEK
+816 TALKSEVEAFKKEK
-830 AKGEIGDWKNAYEQK
+830 AKGEIDNWKGAYEQK
-845 GDKQLLVK
+845 GDKLLLVK

-875 SVTIILSDA
+875 SITVILSDA
-884 DGKPMITVGVSD
+884 DNKPMITVGVSD
-896 DLAANYQAGAIV
+896 DLAGIYQAGALI
-908 KDLAKEIQG
+908 KELAREIQG

>member
-1 MCNINYY
+1 
-8 SPFRKSFRFCY
+8 
-19 HHISFCKSKK
+19 
-29 KLISFVSKIDY
+29 
-40 LSFIQ
+40 
-45 ITTFENVKL
+45 
-54 FFYITLKT
+54 
-62 LNLHLIKIV
+62 
-71 KSKAIYSIMTSQEIR
+71 MTSQEIR

-93 KSKEH
+93 QSKGH

-133 PKAPRIADTQKCL
+133 PKASRIADTQKCL

-211 ASENLERDQDAYDFW
+211 TSENLDRDQDAYDFW

-256 SEIHVDLRSEE
+256 SEIHVDLRSDE

-282 PQVVEVWNLVFME
+282 PQVVEIWNLVFMQY
-295 FNRKA
+295 NRKA
-300 DGSLEKLPAQH
+300 DGSLENLPAKH
-311 VDTGMGFER
+311 IDTGMGFER

-341 AKVEELSGKKYTGIL
+341 AKVEELSGKKYTGVL
-356 KDEKDIAIRVVVD
+356 EDEKDIAIRVVVD

-384 SSGGAGYVI
+384 SNGGAGYVI
-393 RRILRRGVSYSYRF
+393 RRILRRGISYSYRF

-432 LEKQGAL
+432 LEKQGVL
-439 VIEVIKSEEESF
+439 VTEVIKSEEESF
-451 LRTIENGLIRVEK
+451 LRTIETGLIRVEK

-469 IESNLKVLPSNEVFE
+469 IANNTKVLPTEEVFE

-508 ETGFEAR
+508 EKGFEVALN
-515 KKEQQDRSRGGAEQ
+515 EQ
-529 KVHDWVILEEKAE
+529 KQRSKADSAQKVYDWVILEEQE
-542 NFVGYDQ
+542 PNFVGYDQ
-549 LESETYIT
+549 IEAETYIT
-557 RYRKIE
+557 KYRKVE
-563 NKDGEFYQVVLSETP
+563 NKDGEFYQVVLSNTP
-578 FYPDGGGQVGDK
+578 FYPEGGGQVGDK
-590 GLLENA
+590 GVLENA
-596 TESFEVLETKKEN
+596 AESFEVLETKKEN

-621 DAGAVF
+621 DASAVF
-627 YAKVNVAERKNS
+627 YAKVNATDRKNS

-654 EVLGTHV
+654 DVLGTHV

-690 VENKVNAKIK
+690 VEEKVNAKIK
-700 ESIALQEFRSIP
+700 ESIALQEFRNIP

-758 FKILSESS
+758 FKIVSESS

-778 GDESEKYFKNLEKQ
+778 GDKSEEYFKNLEKQ
-792 VAELSQLLK
+792 VTELSQLLK
-801 SKDIIRSIEKLMEEN
+801 SKDVVRSIEKLIEEN
-816 ASLKSEVEAFKKEK
+816 ATLKAEVEAFKKEK

-943 LNI
+943 LSI

>member
-1 MCNINYY
+1 
-8 SPFRKSFRFCY
+8 
-19 HHISFCKSKK
+19 
-29 KLISFVSKIDY
+29 
-40 LSFIQ
+40 
-45 ITTFENVKL
+45 
-54 FFYITLKT
+54 
-62 LNLHLIKIV
+62 
-71 KSKAIYSIMTSQEIR
+71 MTSQEIR

-93 KSKEH
+93 KSKDH

-126 YFLGYKE
+126 FFLGYKT
-133 PKAPRIADTQKCL
+133 PTAPRIVDTQKCL

-211 ASENLERDQDAYDFW
+211 ASENLDRDQDAYDYW
-226 KSHISEDRIINGN
+226 KSVISEDRIINGN

-256 SEIHVDLRSEE
+256 SEIHIDLRTPE

-356 KDEKDIAIRVVVD
+356 EDEKDIAIRVVVD

-384 SSGGAGYVI
+384 SNGGAGYVI
-393 RRILRRGVSYSYRF
+393 RRILRRGISYSYRF
-407 LDMKEPFLYKLVAVL
+407 LDMKEAFLYKLVAVL
-422 QEQMGKFFPE
+422 QEQMGAFFPE
-432 LEKQGAL
+432 LEKQGKL
-439 VIEVIKSEEESF
+439 VSEVIKSEEESF
-451 LRTIENGLIRVEK
+451 LRTIETGLIRVEK

-469 IESNLKVLPSNEVFE
+469 ISEGKKVLPTQEVFE

-508 ETGFEAR
+508 EEGFKLAL
-515 KKEQQDRSRGGAEQ
+515 SEQ
-529 KVHDWVILEEKAE
+529 KQRSKADSAQKVYDWVTLEEREE

-549 LESETYIT
+549 IEAETYIT
-557 RYRKIE
+557 RYRKVE
-563 NKDGEFYQVVLSETP
+563 NKDGEFYQVVLSNSP
-578 FYPDGGGQVGDK
+578 FYPEGGGQIGDK
-590 GLLENA
+590 GVLENA

-627 YAKVNVAERKNS
+627 YAKVNANERKNS

-682 MTEEELAL
+682 MTDEELAL
-690 VENKVNAKIK
+690 IEEKVNAKIK
-700 ESIALQEFRSIP
+700 ENIALQEFRNIP
-712 IQEALDKGAMALFGE
+712 IQEAIDKGAMALFGE

-750 KNTSEIGH
+750 KSTSEIGH
-758 FKILSESS
+758 FKINSESS

-778 GDESEKYFKNLEKQ
+778 GDKSEEYFKGLEKQ
-792 VAELSQLLK
+792 ITELSQLLK
-801 SKDIIRSIEKLMEEN
+801 SKDVVRSIEKLIEEN
-816 ASLKSEVEAFKKEK
+816 TSLKSEVEAFKKEK
-830 AKGEIGDWKNAYEQK
+830 AKGEIGDWKGAYEQK
-845 GDKQLLVK
+845 GDKLLLVK

-861 VKDIVFQLKREIPT
+861 VKDIVFQLKKEIPT
-875 SVTIILSDA
+875 SITIILSDA

-896 DLAANYQAGAIV
+896 DLAGIYQAGALI
-908 KDLAKEIQG
+908 KELAKEIQG

>member
-1 MCNINYY
+1 
-8 SPFRKSFRFCY
+8 
-19 HHISFCKSKK
+19 
-29 KLISFVSKIDY
+29 
-40 LSFIQ
+40 
-45 ITTFENVKL
+45 
-54 FFYITLKT
+54 
-62 LNLHLIKIV
+62 
-71 KSKAIYSIMTSQEIR
+71 MTSQQIR
-86 QKFLDYF
+86 QQFLDFF

-107 LKDDPT
+107 LKDDST

-133 PKAPRIADTQKCL
+133 PKASRIADTQKCL

-181 KDAIAFAWELLTEV
+181 KEAITWAWELLTEV

-211 ASENLERDQDAYDFW
+211 EKENLERDTEAYDLW
-226 KSHISEDRIINGN
+226 KQFISEDRIINGN

-256 SEIHVDLRSEE
+256 SEIHVDLRSAE
-267 EKAKVSGLELVNNDH
+267 EKAKISGLDLVNNDH
-282 PQVVEVWNLVFME
+282 PQVVEIWNLVFMQ

-300 DGSLEKLPAQH
+300 DGSLENLPAKH
-311 VDTGMGFER
+311 IDTGMGFER

-326 GKSSNYDTDVFTPLI
+326 QKESNYDTDVFTPLI

-356 KDEKDIAIRVVVD
+356 TDEKDIAIRVIVD

-384 SSGGAGYVI
+384 SNGGAGYVI
-393 RRILRRGVSYSYRF
+393 RRILRRGISYAYRF
-407 LDMKEPFLYKLVAVL
+407 LDRKEPFLYQLVAVL

-432 LEKQGAL
+432 LEKQGTL
-439 VIEVIKSEEESF
+439 VTEVIKSEEESF
-451 LRTIENGLIRVEK
+451 LRTIETGLIRVDK

-469 IESNLKVLPSNEVFE
+469 ISEGKKVLPTEEVFE

-508 ETGFEAR
+508 EAGFEQALN
-515 KKEQQDRSRGGAEQ
+515 EQ
-529 KVHDWVILEEKAE
+529 KQRSKADSAQKVYDWVTLEEKPE
-542 NFVGYDQ
+542 NFVGYDKT
-549 LESETYIT
+549 ESETYIT
-557 RYRKIE
+557 RYRKVE
-563 NKDGEFYQVVLSETP
+563 NKDGEFYQVVLSESP
-578 FYPDGGGQVGDK
+578 FYPEGGGQIGDK
-590 GLLENA
+590 GVLENA
-596 TESFEVLETKKEN
+596 VESFEVLETKKEN

-627 YAKVNVAERKNS
+627 YAKVNSSDRKNS

-661 EQKGSYVGPDYL
+661 EQKGSFVGPDYL
-673 RFDFSHFNK
+673 RFDFSHFSK
-682 MTEEELAL
+682 MTEDELAL
-690 VENKVNAKIK
+690 VEEKVNAKIQ
-700 ESIALQEFRSIP
+700 ESIALQEFRNIP
-712 IQEALDKGAMALFGE
+712 IQEALDRGAMALFGE
-727 KYGDSVRMI
+727 KYGDNVRMI
-736 QFGSSKELCGGTHV
+736 QFGTSMELCGGTHV
-750 KNTSEIGH
+750 KNTSEIGL
-758 FKILSESS
+758 FKIVSESS

-778 GDESEKYFKNLEKQ
+778 GDKSAEYFKNLEKQ
-792 VAELSQLLK
+792 IAALSQLLK
-801 SKDIIRSIEKLMEEN
+801 SKDVVRSIEKLIDEN
-816 ASLKSEVEAFKKEK
+816 STLKSEVEAFKKEK
-830 AKGEIGDWKNAYEQK
+830 AKGEIDNWKGAYEQK
-845 GDKQLLVK
+845 GDKLLLVK

-875 SVTIILSDA
+875 SITVILSDA
-884 DGKPMITVGVSD
+884 DNKPMITVGVSD
-896 DLAANYQAGAIV
+896 DLAGIYQAGALI
-908 KDLAKEIQG
+908 KELAREIQG

>member
-1 MCNINYY
+1 
-8 SPFRKSFRFCY
+8 
-19 HHISFCKSKK
+19 
-29 KLISFVSKIDY
+29 
-40 LSFIQ
+40 
-45 ITTFENVKL
+45 
-54 FFYITLKT
+54 
-62 LNLHLIKIV
+62 
-71 KSKAIYSIMTSQEIR
+71 MTSQEIR

-93 KSKEH
+93 KSKDH

-126 YFLGYKE
+126 FFLGYKT
-133 PKAPRIADTQKCL
+133 PTASRIADTQKCL

-267 EKAKVSGLELVNNDH
+267 EKAKVSGLDLVNNDH
-282 PQVVEVWNLVFME
+282 PQVVEIWNLVFMQY
-295 FNRKA
+295 NRKA
-300 DGSLEKLPAQH
+300 DGTLENLPAKH
-311 VDTGMGFER
+311 IDTGMGFER

-326 GKSSNYDTDVFTPLI
+326 GKSSNYDTDVFTPII

-356 KDEKDIAIRVVVD
+356 EDEKDIAIRVVVD

-384 SSGGAGYVI
+384 SNGGAGYVI
-393 RRILRRGVSYSYRF
+393 RRILRRGISYSYRF
-407 LDMKEPFLYKLVAVL
+407 LGMQEPFLYKLVAVL

-432 LEKQGAL
+432 LEKQGKL
-439 VIEVIKSEEESF
+439 VSEVIKSEEESF
-451 LRTIENGLIRVEK
+451 LKTIETGLIRVEK

-469 IESNLKVLPSNEVFE
+469 IANNAKVLPSEEVFE

-508 ETGFEAR
+508 EAGFEAEMEKQKQR
-515 KKEQQDRSRGGAEQ
+515 SKKDSAS
-529 KVHDWVILEEKAE
+529 KVYDWVVLEEKPE
-542 NFVGYDQ
+542 TFVGYDQ
-549 LESETYIT
+549 IETETYIT
-557 RYRKIE
+557 RYRKVE
-563 NKDGEFYQVVLSETP
+563 NKDGEFYQVVLSNSP
-578 FYPDGGGQVGDK
+578 FYPEGGGQIGDK
-590 GLLENA
+590 GILENA
-596 TESFEVLETKKEN
+596 VESFEVLETKKEN

-627 YAKVNVAERKNS
+627 YAKVNASERKNS
-639 QANHSVTHLLHEALR
+639 QANHSGTHLLHEALR

-673 RFDFSHFNK
+673 RFDFSHFSK
-682 MTEEELAL
+682 MTEEELTL
-690 VENKVNAKIK
+690 VEEKVNAKIK
-700 ESIALQEFRSIP
+700 ENIALQEFRNIP

-758 FKILSESS
+758 FKIVSESS

-778 GDESEKYFKNLEKQ
+778 GDKSEEYFKNLEKQ
-792 VAELSQLLK
+792 IAELSQLLK
-801 SKDIIRSIEKLMEEN
+801 SKDVVKSIEKLLDEN
-816 ASLKSEVEAFKKEK
+816 ASLKSEVESLKKEK
-830 AKGEIGDWKNAYEQK
+830 AKGEINEWKNSYEQK

-861 VKDIVFQLKREIPT
+861 VKDIVFQLKKEIPT
-875 SVTIILSDA
+875 SITVVISDA

-896 DLAANYQAGAIV
+896 DLAASYQAGAIV
-908 KDLAKEIQG
+908 KELAKEIQG

-924 FATAGGKNLDGLEN
+924 FATAGGKNLAGIEN